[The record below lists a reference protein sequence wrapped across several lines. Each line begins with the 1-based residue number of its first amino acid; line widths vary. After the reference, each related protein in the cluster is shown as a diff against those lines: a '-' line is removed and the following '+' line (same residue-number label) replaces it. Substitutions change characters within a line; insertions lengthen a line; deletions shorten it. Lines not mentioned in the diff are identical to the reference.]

1 MTLIM
6 LYLFGLLCL
15 GDLVSGHE
23 YYEAPKDD
31 RNDTMLALFFVVGI
45 LGMIAL
51 ALAIGYFCGGRRIC
65 HGVGFFKSSP
75 RQDGQVVHQ
84 TKSSS
89 TLSVSLVKRLL
100 FLDAEDRPVSHF
112 SKLQEFPDSPQ
123 SPQDE
128 PQTVPVVEPPPQDE
142 SHTVAVVEPSPQ
154 EQKGKDVEI
163 TLTSVENPEVK
174 LQ

>member
-1 MTLIM
+1 MRGVKRILRKFIILAEPLIIILTL
-6 LYLFGLLCL
+6 
-15 GDLVSGHE
+15 
-23 YYEAPKDD
+23 
-31 RNDTMLALFFVVGI
+31 FV
-45 LGMIAL
+45 
-51 ALAIGYFCGGRRIC
+51 FHSKRRRIC

-75 RQDGQVVHQ
+75 RQDDQVVHQ

-128 PQTVPVVEPPPQDE
+128 SQTVPVVEHSPQDE
-142 SHTVAVVEPSPQ
+142 SHTVAVVEPSSQ
-154 EQKGKDVEI
+154 EQKGKDVEV
-163 TLTSVENPEVK
+163 TLTSVENPEVG
-174 LQ
+174 LFFSSDCSFFSFFFFWEGGGGGGGCL